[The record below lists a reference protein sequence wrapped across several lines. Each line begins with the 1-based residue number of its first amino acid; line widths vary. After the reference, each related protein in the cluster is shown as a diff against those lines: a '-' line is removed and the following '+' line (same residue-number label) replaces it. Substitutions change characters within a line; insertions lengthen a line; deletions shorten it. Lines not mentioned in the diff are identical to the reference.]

1 MAVSMK
7 IGFWFGTMYIA
18 IFISDDVSNHFCVI
32 QSIFKLFRAGVA
44 YGFKQVLIMNKVIPY
59 FLDIDDNHIIH
70 IIGVFWLIH
79 YILDKMVLDFNT
91 FLFKPPIFK
100 IKMSRLVF
108 CLVQPHD
115 TTVFFK
121 NNVAHVS
128 LWPL

>member
-18 IFISDDVSNHFCVI
+18 IIISDDVINHFCVI

-70 IIGVFWLIH
+70 IIGVFWLIIL

-91 FLFKPPIFK
+91 FLFKSPIFK
-100 IKMSRLVF
+100 IKMSM
-108 CLVQPHD
+108 LVQPHD
-115 TTVFFK
+115 TTVLF
-121 NNVAHVS
+121 
-128 LWPL
+128 